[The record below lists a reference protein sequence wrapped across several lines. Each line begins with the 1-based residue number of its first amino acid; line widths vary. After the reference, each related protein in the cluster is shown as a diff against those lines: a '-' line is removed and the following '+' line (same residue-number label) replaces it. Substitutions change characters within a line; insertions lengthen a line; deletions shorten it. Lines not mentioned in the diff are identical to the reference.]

1 LRCSLRLSL
10 TALLT
15 ILAVAAVGVA
25 RAAQAVRPGLDPV
38 QVRRVRSAI
47 DHYRLLAWTYQQ
59 AAHRRHTPTT
69 YAYRRST
76 NGAYLQWTLAAWQGR
91 ADTARHVAITSLRR
105 RLDVRM
111 PAAPG
116 RHASV
121 ARRLRYARTVAVDLH
136 RIYPGGRAGLRTPPH
151 ATATEALELWQER
164 AADAVLAVSRHA
176 TRLMSIGTPSLRSAF
191 MCIHRYEGAWNAN
204 TGNGYY
210 GGLQMNVGF
219 MERYGSG
226 FLERWGTADH
236 WPPWAQL
243 EASVRAYLAGRGFAP
258 WPNTAAACGLL

>member
-1 LRCSLRLSL
+1 MRCSLRLSL
-10 TALLT
+10 TALMA

-25 RAAQAVRPGLDPV
+25 RAAQAVRPGLSPV

-47 DHYRLLAWTYQQ
+47 DHYRRVAWTYQQ
-59 AAHRRHTPTT
+59 AAHRSPTPTSFS
-69 YAYRRST
+69 YRRST
-76 NGAYLQWTLAAWQGR
+76 NGAYLQWTLTAWQAR
-91 ADTARHVAITSLRR
+91 AYTAGHAAIASLRR
-105 RLDVRM
+105 RLDVRV
-111 PAAPG
+111 PAEPG

-121 ARRLRYARTVAVDLH
+121 GRRIAYARTVTVDLR
-136 RIYPGGRAGLRTPPH
+136 RIYPGGRAALRTPAH
-151 ATATEALELWQER
+151 ATSGEALALWQER

-176 TRLMSIGTPSLRSAF
+176 TRLMSVGTPSLRSAF

-210 GGLQMNVGF
+210 GGLQMDLRF

-226 FLERWGTADH
+226 FLARWGTADH

-243 EASVRAYLAGRGFAP
+243 EVSVRAYLAGRGFGP
-258 WPNTAAACGLL
+258 WPNTAADCGLL